1 MGMILDGT
9 ELPVCC
15 GVGFRIFPY
24 NGDVIITCDSNPCNK
39 SKTLNN
45 LKDGILWEDCEY
57 CGGDLYEETKKST
70 KELPDDVEDLTVCE
84 GCWEKHYAQFEAE
97 DQSAYWFL
105 KGEMQSRAPLNEMDL
120 EQIMEML
127 QNVPKKEMNEA
138 IEQAEMMGDEAAMI
152 VLVMADN
159 KRKFREEYA
168 SEDEPSVEKYTN
180 FFAGLKA
187 QNPDLARKIE
197 FSVKNYDDLPRKEIE
212 SAGFDYDKIEEWV
225 DLVGVEDENLQG
237 YESCSNCE
245 GEGYVLTSYTSA
257 TRFDPAD
264 GDGEDCEECG
274 GTGMIDPSDYMDKE
288 GQYYAESWLTEGKCA
303 ICNSPSK
310 FTVMTAIG
318 ERSFCCEACYADYV
332 GLPVEEEGY
341 YGLASEYKAEET
353 EMDRAKI
360 ILDNIIKDVW
370 REFNMGS
377 RWRYTKEDWLDAKV
391 LENDG
396 TPTGWLQTPQRKEYY
411 KKSYPIRDSDLP
423 YEEYE
428 DDNDVGYTWSPTEL
442 AFEMVENY
450 QDKLRKR
457 YGNHSIKLE
466 LEEEAWNPSARLYM
480 KISIG
485 KETMEQNQAAE
496 TKISKT
502 CPNCEK
508 YGRDATTD
516 YICDMCAQCK
526 GCCKTSYGCYDVAI
540 CNDCDGSFI
549 GKDIDGCCGSC
560 DDCCECDQDPSMNAE
575 SKSMNSYLL
584 GAGIFALTLG
594 LLSRKR

>member
-288 GQYYAESWLTEGKCA
+288 GQYKAESWLTEGKVGKNKWLQA
-303 ICNSPSK
+303 IYDAIYDENDPSYKIMYQQQGQYGYPISTSSPLIEIS
-310 FTVMTAIG
+310 MTQKALADG
-318 ERSFCCEACYADYV
+318 KKPPTERQVKNGMLKSINEASGKKMNPKGAKN
-332 GLPVEEEGY
+332 
-341 YGLASEYKAEET
+341 YGVTTKASYEYNGK
-353 EMDRAKI
+353 RFF
-360 ILDNIIKDVW
+360 V
-370 REFNMGS
+370 
-377 RWRYTKEDWLDAKV
+377 RYTVQKPLRGSKE
-391 LENDG
+391 
-396 TPTGWLQTPQRKEYY
+396 
-411 KKSYPIRDSDLP
+411 P
-423 YEEYE
+423 YELEINGEEYFENPMMNTSKDDYLQEYE
-428 DDNDVGYTWSPTEL
+428 
-442 AFEMVENY
+442 
-450 QDKLRKR
+450 
-457 YGNHSIKLE
+457 
-466 LEEEAWNPSARLYM
+466 
-480 KISIG
+480 
-485 KETMEQNQAAE
+485 AE

-526 GCCKTSYGCYDVAI
+526 GCCETSYGCYDVAI